1 MRSYAGA
8 FVGNLVFTAICCVAG
23 PFFLLIGLQ
32 TWHDGTDRGIALTC
46 VGIGLAGTV
55 TIPVAA
61 FKLTR
66 QGFPRITRRDRVKG
80 ASVRYDDDTL
90 VMLTPES
97 PQGPARAWLA
107 RADVLEA
114 SLAHYSPDGE
124 ATFTTHWGDYTPDEF
139 TPLIRLR
146 LRVHGVEG
154 ADSFEVT
161 QEWRVPSMC
170 LSAVTAG
177 RLVVLVHPAPS
188 TGPFASSDTASF
200 ADPATP
206 LDTAPAAP
214 GGVTPP
220 AASGKVTA
228 QWPRSL
234 LLAGTRTSRLLDL
247 DGHRTDVTRR
257 PGRLLEQMRISRAAG
272 GVPMTGDTIDLGRL
286 DPHTAGRYTAL
297 ADRFHARPEDRAPVT
312 EPGEES
318 RWIVDELPGCTG
330 EFGSAGRRW
339 SRRGGHLIRARFV
352 ELRGTTTFQDH
363 GPVLDTVVRIQPD
376 DGTPPFDAARRLT
389 LPMNYLAVLHRTR
402 DVVLCVAPR
411 GTSYVVDW
419 PRTNLLAGVTPAK
432 VITPASAE
440 LPLTGRPDLIWPLMT
455 LLAAHGVSAPTPTL
469 DLRRPRMAPIV
480 PFALRIVHSALPR

>member
-8 FVGNLVFTAICCVAG
+8 FIGNLLFTAICCIAG
-23 PFFLLIGLQ
+23 PFFLLMGLQ
-32 TWHDGTDRGIALTC
+32 IWHGGTDRGAALVC
-46 VGIGLAGTV
+46 LGVGLAGTV

-61 FKLTR
+61 YTSTR
-66 QGFPRITRRDRVKG
+66 QGFPRITRRDRAKD

-90 VMLTPES
+90 VMLSPES
-97 PQGPARAWLA
+97 PKGPARAWLA

-114 SLAHYSPDGE
+114 SLVRYSPDGE
-124 ATFTTHWGDYTPDEF
+124 ATFTKHFGNYTPDEF
-139 TPLIRLR
+139 TPLIRLG

-154 ADSFEVT
+154 ADPFEVT
-161 QEWRVPSMC
+161 REWRVPSMC

-188 TGPFASSDTASF
+188 AGPFAGPSAGPFAGPPGSSDAVPGTASD
-200 ADPATP
+200 AAPATP
-206 LDTAPAAP
+206 
-214 GGVTPP
+214 GEITP
-220 AASGKVTA
+220 

-234 LLAGTRTSRLLDL
+234 LLAGTRTSRMLDL

-272 GVPMTGDTIDLGRL
+272 GVVMTGDTIDLRRL

-297 ADRFHARPEDRAPVT
+297 AERIRAHPEDRAPVT

-318 RWIVDELPGCTG
+318 RWIVDELPGPTG
-330 EFGSAGRRW
+330 EFGSSGRRW

-363 GPVLDTVVRIQPD
+363 GPVLDTVVRVQPE

-432 VITPASAE
+432 VITPDSAE

-455 LLAAHGVSAPTPTL
+455 LLAAHGLSAPAPTL
-469 DLRRPRMAPIV
+469 DLRRRRMAPLA
-480 PFALRIVHSALPR
+480 PFALRILDSAPPR